1 MKDFSRSLLT
11 LLPQASR
18 ALAALPS
25 DRQVNVSGLALDS
38 RQVEPGDLFLARDG
52 LHHRGAD
59 FIAQAVARGAVAVMA
74 QRGSVDAAEKAVLE
88 VPLIEV
94 DDLDATT
101 GQLASRF
108 YGDPSR
114 HLKVIGITGTNG
126 KTSCSHYLAQ
136 ALEAMGHRCALIGT
150 LGNGIHGALQESS
163 HTTPNPI
170 ELQSLLADFVRQ
182 GAEYV
187 VMEVSSHA
195 LDQQRVAGV
204 RFAAAALTNLTRD
217 HLDYHGDMET
227 YGQAKARLF
236 TDYAPP
242 LQALNLDDAFGR
254 RLYADRCGDR
264 AQVLGFSLTD
274 PAADL
279 WVSDLEPTRRGWR
292 FVLHAP
298 AGQQP
303 VTTALLG
310 RFNVSNL
317 LLTASLLQLLGF
329 SLEQTATALSALQPV
344 SGRMECLPS
353 AANLPQV
360 VIDYAHTPDA
370 LEQALQA
377 LRLHQPDTGQLW
389 CVFGCGGDRDRGKRP
404 EMGRVAARG
413 ADQLVLTSDNPR
425 REEPGRIMTDI
436 LQGIPQGTA
445 LHQEENRAEAIR
457 WAITRAAADDLIL
470 IAGKGHENYQEVGSV
485 RTPFSDHEQAQHVL
499 KQRVDV

>member
-1 MKDFSRSLLT
+1 MKDYSRSLLT
-11 LLPQASR
+11 LLPHASS

-25 DRQVNVSGLALDS
+25 DRQVNVRGLALDS

-74 QRGSVDAAEKAVLE
+74 QRGSVDAAEKAVLK
-88 VPLIEV
+88 VPLVEV
-94 DDLDATT
+94 DNLDTAI

-108 YGDPSR
+108 YCEPSR

-136 ALEAMGHRCALIGT
+136 ALEVLGHRCGLIGT
-150 LGNGIHGALQESS
+150 LGNGFFGALEQAS
-163 HTTPNPI
+163 HTTPDPVS
-170 ELQSLLADFVRQ
+170 LQALLAEFQQR

-204 RFAAAALTNLTRD
+204 HFAAAALTNLTRD
-217 HLDYHGDMET
+217 HLDYHGDMEA

-236 TDYAPP
+236 ADYAPP

-254 RLYADRCGDR
+254 RLHAGQSSGTGR
-264 AQVLGFSLTD
+264 VLGFSLTD
-274 PAADL
+274 SAADL
-279 WVSDLEPTRRGWR
+279 WASDLEPTSRGWR

-298 AGQQP
+298 TGQLP
-303 VTTALLG
+303 VQTALLG

-329 SLEQTATALSALQPV
+329 SLEQTAAALSGLQPV
-344 SGRMECLPS
+344 SGRMECLPCE
-353 AANLPQV
+353 AGQPQV

-370 LEQALQA
+370 LAQALQA
-377 LRLHQPDTGQLW
+377 LRLHQPDSGRLW
-389 CVFGCGGDRDRGKRP
+389 CVFGCGGDRDQGKRA
-404 EMGRVAARG
+404 EMGRVAAEG

-425 REEPGRIMTDI
+425 HEAPEKIMADI
-436 LQGIPQGTA
+436 LEGIPAGTA
-445 LHQEENRAEAIR
+445 LHQDVNRADAIR
-457 WAITRAAADDLIL
+457 WAITRAAGDDLIL

-485 RTPFSDHEQAQHVL
+485 RTPFSDHEQARHVL